1 MRNFHG
7 ITFIKIRTNRD
18 IFKST
23 LVYLWMN
30 TVLLLYSHRN
40 MFFSFY
46 WKSGYPKYF
55 CQLFF
60 KKKEEG

>member
-1 MRNFHG
+1 MRIFHG

-46 WKSGYPKYF
+46 LEKWISKIFLSAIF
-55 CQLFF
+55 
-60 KKKEEG
+60 